1 MLWEAE
7 VLLCILVAFKVVPF
21 FIPDLPRSYSVH
33 TPFFRNVK
41 IYAVSIF
48 RPAKNTPSHFDKK
61 LKNITNATSET
72 LCHHT
77 VGEG

>member
-1 MLWEAE
+1 M
-7 VLLCILVAFKVVPF
+7 AFKVVAF

-61 LKNITNATSET
+61 L
-72 LCHHT
+72 
-77 VGEG
+77 